1 MYVGGVG
8 WDGGFFVS
16 DAARRKAVRT
26 CYMYKVKKKTITKKK
41 IKNSS
46 IGDSVDEITTHSNYH
61 KNLLTAF

>member
-26 CYMYKVKKKTITKKK
+26 CYMYKVKKKQLPKKK

-46 IGDSVDEITTHSNYH
+46 IGDSV
-61 KNLLTAF
+61 

>member
-26 CYMYKVKKKTITKKK
+26 CYMYKVKKNNYQKKK
-41 IKNSS
+41 KLKI
-46 IGDSVDEITTHSNYH
+46 H
-61 KNLLTAF
+61 L

>member
-26 CYMYKVKKKTITKKK
+26 CYMYKVKKKQLPKKK